1 MCTTEQKR
9 EEEICEGTIAKN
21 FSKLMTVT
29 KPQTKEAQKTLRTI
43 ILKLLHVSTHAQTAE
58 SQRRKNLPKR
68 ARMVRTAGDF
78 SSEDT
83 QRDHS
88 GLLPSEL
95 PFEHENASRCEWTRP
110 ARNTDGAS
118 GTRQRQGRR
127 RGGAAVQIRGGD
139 GMARRATPLCGA
151 RGRTARAPRH
161 RRRLGR
167 RAAVSDGARGLLA
180 RVQCQL

>member
-83 QRDHS
+83 QREHS

-110 ARNTDGAS
+110 ARNTDSTS
-118 GTRQRQGRR
+118 GTRQRRSPGPTER
-127 RGGAAVQIRGGD
+127 RGAAAWRSGCSDPG
-139 GMARRATPLCGA
+139 
-151 RGRTARAPRH
+151 RGR
-161 RRRLGR
+161 
-167 RAAVSDGARGLLA
+167 DGATGDPAVRGQREDCECSPTPA
-180 RVQCQL
+180 PPGPPRSSV